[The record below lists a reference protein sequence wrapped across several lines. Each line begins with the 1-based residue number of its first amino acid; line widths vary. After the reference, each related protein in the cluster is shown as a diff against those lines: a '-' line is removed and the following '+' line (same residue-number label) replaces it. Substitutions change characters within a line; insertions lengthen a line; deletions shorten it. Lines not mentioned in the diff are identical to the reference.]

1 MDFGLLMPFQNPA
14 RWARPFP
21 ELYQEQLGHIVAAEQ
36 LGYDTIWLTEH
47 HFDQDGWSPALLP
60 LAAGIATR
68 TRRIRI
74 GTCILILPFQ
84 NALRVAEDATTVDIL
99 SNGRFDLGVGKGYRV
114 NEFTGF
120 GIPRQTRD
128 AQLEEGLEVIQ
139 KAWTEQTFSHDGA
152 YYQLQDVELTPRPV
166 QTPHPPIWIGARGKR
181 AVERA
186 ARMGFHLIGTGEV
199 EQQRAYDR
207 ELERQGRDPAD
218 YHLCQLRW
226 VYVAASRD
234 QAWNEVGEHLYHLFS
249 SAFPL
254 LKKAGDLPADRA
266 MAQLPSLEQLRN
278 VDPTIPGGAPIVG
291 TPDDCIRAIE
301 RYQRET
307 RVSHLAMG
315 MHLPGLAS
323 EKVLASLE
331 LFARQ
336 VMPRFR

>member
-21 ELYQEQLGHIVAAEQ
+21 ELYQEQLDHIVTAEQ

-68 TRRIRI
+68 TQRIRI

>member
-21 ELYQEQLGHIVAAEQ
+21 ELYQEQLDHIVTAEQ

-68 TRRIRI
+68 TQRIRI

-249 SAFPL
+249 STFPL